1 MLGTPE
7 EEAMMGNRMLAAAL
21 GFMVL
26 TGVRAEAQQKAPS
39 LPPLQVLEQ
48 RYTGDLD
55 QMLKRRVVRVL
66 VIPSRTS
73 YFMDKGTQRGTAY
86 DSLKAFEQD
95 FNQKQ
100 KGAKLKAHLVF
111 IPLGQDEVLKALLE
125 GRGDVI
131 VAPIIVTPE
140 RQEQVLFTVPT
151 WKDVRE
157 VLVTAPGT
165 PPVKVLEDLSGRT
178 VLVNPVT
185 VYYQHLSELNDRL
198 KAAGKPPATLLT
210 VPATLMDDDLIEM
223 VNAGVAEAT
232 VTRGYLADFWK
243 QIYSG
248 LGVATDAPL
257 ATGEMLAWVV
267 RKDSPQLK
275 AALDEFIVKSGQG
288 TAFGNEVFRR
298 YLKSLKY
305 VRNNTSAEEMKK
317 FQRTVAFFKKYSDQY
332 GMDYLLL
339 MAQGYQESR
348 LDQSQRNPSG
358 AVGVMQVLPSTG
370 AEMGV
375 GDITQ
380 EEANIHAGV
389 KFLNF
394 MINQYFKDAGMD
406 RLNKGLFAF
415 AAYNCGP
422 ARVSGLRREAEK
434 RGLNPNVWFNNVE
447 VVAAERVG
455 QETVGYV
462 SSIYKYYI
470 AYTLLTE
477 QAEARERAKT
487 QVDGSKA
494 K

>member
-1 MLGTPE
+1 
-7 EEAMMGNRMLAAAL
+7 MLAVAAI
-21 GFMVL
+21 GIIVL
-26 TGVRAEAQQKAPS
+26 TGVRAEAQQKTDQIPKGPA
-39 LPPLQVLEQ
+39 LEGKF
-48 RYTGDLD
+48 TGDLD
-55 QMLKRRVVRVL
+55 GMLKRRVVRVL

-86 DSLKAFEQD
+86 DSMKAFEQD

-100 KGAKLKAHLVF
+100 RGAKLKAHLVF
-111 IPLGQDEVLKALLE
+111 IPVSQDDVLKALLE
-125 GRGDVI
+125 GRGDMI

-140 RQEQVLFTVPT
+140 RKEQALFTVPT

-157 VLVTAPGT
+157 VVVTAPGT
-165 PPVKVLEDLSGRT
+165 PPVKALEDLSGRT

-185 VYYQHLSELNDRL
+185 VYYQHLSELNERL
-198 KAAGKPPATLLT
+198 KAAGKPPATLLK
-210 VPATLMDDDLIEM
+210 VPATLLDEDLLEM

-232 VTRGYLADFWK
+232 VTRSYLAGLWT

-257 ATGEMLAWVV
+257 ATGETVAWVV

-275 AALDEFIVKSGQG
+275 AALDEFILKSGQG

-305 VRNNTSAEEMKK
+305 VRNNTSAEELKK
-317 FQRTVAFFKKYSDQY
+317 FQRTVSFFKKYSDQY

-358 AVGVMQVLPSTG
+358 AIGVMQVLPSTG

-394 MINQYFKDAGMD
+394 MITQYFKDAPMD
-406 RLNKGLFAF
+406 KLNKGLFAF
-415 AAYNCGP
+415 AAYTCGP
-422 ARVSGLRREAEK
+422 ARVSSLRREAEK
-434 RGLNPNVWFNNVE
+434 RGLNPNIWFNNVE

-462 SSIYKYYI
+462 SSIFKYYV

-477 QAEARERAKT
+477 QAEARDKAKA
-487 QVDGSKA
+487 QVDGAKA

>member
-1 MLGTPE
+1 
-7 EEAMMGNRMLAAAL
+7 MMRKQMLAAVAAVGL
-21 GFMVL
+21 IVL
-26 TGVRAEAQQKAPS
+26 PGVRAEAQQKVVQLPKGPS
-39 LPPLQVLEQ
+39 LAGKF
-48 RYTGDLD
+48 TGDLD
-55 QMLKRRVVRVL
+55 GMLKRRVVRVL
-66 VIPSRTS
+66 VIPSRTT

-100 KGAKLKAHLVF
+100 KGAKLKAHLIF
-111 IPLGQDEVLKALLE
+111 IPLSQDEVLNALIE

-131 VAPIIVTPE
+131 VAPIIVTPK
-140 RQEQVLFTVPT
+140 RKEQVLFTVPT

-157 VLVTAPGT
+157 VVVTAPGT
-165 PPVKVLEDLSGRT
+165 PPVKALEDLSGRT

-185 VYYQHLSELNDRL
+185 VYYQHLSELNERL
-198 KAAGKPPATLLT
+198 KAAKRPPATLLK
-210 VPATLMDDDLIEM
+210 VPPTLLDEDLLEM

-232 VTRGYLADFWK
+232 VTRSYLADFWK

-248 LGVATDAPL
+248 LGVAADAPL
-257 ATGEMLAWVV
+257 ATGETVAWVV

-288 TAFGNEVFRR
+288 TAFGNEIFRR

-317 FQRTVAFFKKYSDQY
+317 FQRTVTFFKKYSDQY

-358 AVGVMQVLPSTG
+358 AIGVMQVLPTTG

-394 MINQYFKDAGMD
+394 MITQYFKDAPMD
-406 RLNKGLFAF
+406 KLNKGLFAF

-462 SSIYKYYI
+462 SSIFKYYV

-477 QAEARERAKT
+477 QADVREKAKA
-487 QVDGSKA
+487 QVDGAKA